1 MKTLTEEASIAMR
14 NAVRAGVID
23 TVLQPFGDPMIAA
36 LLNWVD
42 SPQATDPQNPHTAEL
57 WQSPQSQRWQ
67 ESVLGVVEQP
77 DTENWFAGEI
87 ARFVVPKGHVGFVRV
102 LDQVLNDVQGNYYP
116 SNREYWGS
124 PHFVIADVDDCRWYL
139 TLDYFDGLQP
149 PPYIYASAVP
159 FLSDILPGEPYPDL
173 HEIPGLWYPAH
184 GPRDALKLICP
195 GNRMLRLF
203 FYTPPTTVY
212 RWQALGRL
220 AGYVQS
226 TYNRD
231 AETNA
236 RIC

>member
-1 MKTLTEEASIAMR
+1 MEESSIAMR
-14 NAVRAGVID
+14 NAVQNGVVD
-23 TVLQPFGDPMIAA
+23 TMIEPFGNPMIAA

-42 SPQATDPQNPHTAEL
+42 RRPATEQQNPHTFEL

-67 ESVLGVVEQP
+67 ENVLGLVEQP
-77 DTENWFAGEI
+77 DMANWYAAEL
-87 ARFVVPKGHVGFVRV
+87 ARFVVPKGQAGFVRV
-102 LDQVLNDVQGNYYP
+102 LDQVLNDVDGNYYP

-124 PHFVIADVDDCRWYL
+124 PHFVTSDVDNCRWYL
-139 TLDYFDGLQP
+139 TLDFFDGLQP
-149 PPYIYASAVP
+149 PPFTYVSAVP
-159 FLSDILPGEPYPDL
+159 FASDILPGEPYPDL
-173 HEIPGLWYPAH
+173 HEIPGLWYPAQ

-203 FYTPPTTVY
+203 FFTPPTDVF

-220 AGYVQS
+220 AGYLQS

-231 AETNA
+231 AEQNA